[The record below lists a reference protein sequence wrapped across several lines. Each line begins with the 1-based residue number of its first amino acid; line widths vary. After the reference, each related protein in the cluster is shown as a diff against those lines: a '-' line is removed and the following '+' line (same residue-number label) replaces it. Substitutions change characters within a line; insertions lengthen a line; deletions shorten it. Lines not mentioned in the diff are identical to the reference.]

1 MKKNKHLILLI
12 LISFVALLL
21 RLWKLGEVPPS
32 MHWDEPSW
40 GYNAYSILKTGRDE
54 YGNFMPL
61 VFKAFGDW
69 KSAAYVYLTVPS
81 VAIFGLNEFAV
92 RFPAALFGAI
102 SVFLIFFVF
111 QEIFKEFE
119 KKEVVG
125 IIASVV
131 LAFSPWSY
139 HYSHGAWEVNI
150 LLTFLLL
157 GIYFFLKAN
166 EKPWFFYVSALF
178 FGLCFY
184 VYNSAKLLIPLIILG
199 LALIFWNEL
208 KKIASRQ
215 LLISSLILLFMIM
228 PVFKFTFFGGA
239 GGRLKIMSVFSYPRS
254 EKETAQLVK
263 EEGGTAK
270 SLSYQIFHGGP
281 HYFLRGVLGRY
292 LNHFSPRFLFF
303 EGDWSNPR
311 HSVPFAGVLNF
322 LDILFLPLGV
332 YFLISRKVKNK
343 QSLLLR
349 NQNFF
354 WYLLLITPLP
364 SALSRDIIQATRSYF
379 MIIPL
384 AVISAFGIYFVWEKL
399 QRFRNLLKF
408 GITTVLVLGYLF
420 SFVYYFDQFFVH
432 APIQNSQEWQYGY
445 KEAVR
450 YVLENGKNYQ
460 KIVFTQ
466 KYGQP
471 YIYYLF
477 YSQYDPRIYQAQAK
491 LIENPE
497 GDVGRVE
504 KLDNID
510 FLEIYWPKDRFIK
523 DTLFIGKPDELPE
536 KDIITGESRLLKKI
550 YFLNGEPAFH
560 IVETVK

>member
-12 LISFVALLL
+12 LISFVALTL

-61 VFKAFGDW
+61 VFKAFGDY
-69 KSAAYVYLTVPS
+69 KSAIYVYLTVPS
-81 VAIFGLNEFAV
+81 VALFGLNEFAV
-92 RFPAALFGAI
+92 RFPAVLFGAI
-102 SVFLIFFVF
+102 NVFLIFFVF

-166 EKPWFFYVSALF
+166 EKPWFFYVSAFF

-184 VYNSAKLLIPLIILG
+184 VYNSAKLLIPLIIGG

-228 PVFKFTFFGGA
+228 PAFKFTFFGGA
-239 GGRLKIMSVFSYPRS
+239 GGRLKVMSVFSYPRS
-254 EKETAQLVK
+254 EKEIAQLIK
-263 EEGGTAK
+263 EEGGTVK
-270 SLSYQIFHGGP
+270 SLSYQIFHGSP

-311 HSVPFAGVLNF
+311 HSVPFAGVLNL
-322 LDILFLPLGV
+322 LDILFLPLGI
-332 YFLISRKVKNK
+332 YFLISRKIKNK

-364 SALSRDIIQATRSYF
+364 ATLSRDIIEATRSFF

-384 AVISAFGIYFVWEKL
+384 TIISAFGIYFVWEKL
-399 QRFRNLLKF
+399 ERLKNLPKF
-408 GITTVLVLGYLF
+408 TITSFLVLGYLF

-445 KEAVR
+445 KEAVK

-466 KYGQP
+466 KYDQP

-477 YSQYDPRIYQAQAK
+477 YSQYDPRKYQAQAK
-491 LIENPE
+491 LTENPE

-504 KLDNID
+504 KIDNIE
-510 FLEIYWPKDRFIK
+510 FREIYWPGDRFAK
-523 DTLFIGKPDELPE
+523 NVLYIGDAYEIPLTDISSNEARVL
-536 KDIITGESRLLKKI
+536 KDIK
-550 YFLNGEPAFH
+550 FLNGELDFRIAD
-560 IVETVK
+560 TVK